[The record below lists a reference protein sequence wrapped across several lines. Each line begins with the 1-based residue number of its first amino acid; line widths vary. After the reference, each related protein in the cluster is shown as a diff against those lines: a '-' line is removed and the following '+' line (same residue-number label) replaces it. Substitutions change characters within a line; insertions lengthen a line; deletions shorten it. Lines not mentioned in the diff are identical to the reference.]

1 VEKFSLK
8 NMTYKTRNNI
18 SKENK
23 RKSQRI
29 IIIKIKNKIIR
40 ETVEIKVTKIPTRI
54 ITLLNNTII
63 KAIKVIN
70 KLNLTINKIS
80 SNKVKLDEKKIKFI

>member
-1 VEKFSLK
+1 
-8 NMTYKTRNNI
+8 MTYKTRNNI

-29 IIIKIKNKIIR
+29 IIIKVKNKIIR

>member
-8 NMTYKTRNNI
+8 NMTCKTRNNI

-29 IIIKIKNKIIR
+29 IIIKVKNKIIR

-54 ITLLNNTII
+54 ITLLNNIII
-63 KAIKVIN
+63 KVIKVIN

-80 SNKVKLDEKKIKFI
+80 SNKVKLYEKKIKFI

>member
-1 VEKFSLK
+1 
-8 NMTYKTRNNI
+8 MTYKTRNNI